1 MMQWLDRFCHFE
13 TFGRKSLETELQ
25 LKSYKVLKL

>member
-1 MMQWLDRFCHFE
+1 MMQWLDRFCHYE
-13 TFGRKSLETELQ
+13 TFGKKSLKMELW

>member
-1 MMQWLDRFCHFE
+1 MARWVLSLRNFWYK
-13 TFGRKSLETELQ
+13 KSLKMELW